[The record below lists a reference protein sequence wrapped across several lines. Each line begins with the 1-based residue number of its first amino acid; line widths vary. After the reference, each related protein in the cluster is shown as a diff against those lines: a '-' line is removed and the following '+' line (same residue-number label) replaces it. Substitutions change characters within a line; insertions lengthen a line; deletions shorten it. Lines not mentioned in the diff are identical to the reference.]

1 MRAARHWLLPIVV
14 VFAAVAGSINGAIA
28 HPLWGDEVA
37 SARIL
42 SEPRIGGVLAR
53 VRRTESTPPAWYVL
67 AWAAS
72 KADENV
78 TGGKLLAPVERLRL
92 LSVLF
97 AAAASLL
104 TALWAV
110 RLLGDRLLAA
120 LAGSLVALGS
130 APAGYAEQLRAYALL
145 TFVSVSFGWLL
156 VRVASRPG
164 IWSCLGL
171 GLVVWVGA
179 LTHYF
184 FFFSLVA
191 GIVWLWA
198 SRPRPS
204 GRRAA
209 TCAVAVGTFVFLPWL
224 SSFANQAK
232 QGRYAWIGRFDA
244 ASVATLP
251 GSLFFGPQG
260 LLYGLARIALT
271 VAVAAGAVVLWR
283 RPGGGAI
290 VALAILPIAGA
301 AVVWSFGRPI
311 FDERNMLVVAP
322 FLAILAAAGLLALPA
337 RAVAPLALTALA
349 GVVIGA
355 AYAQLTLGRIEYDR
369 IAAALVDLGWTSK
382 NPIIV
387 DSPRAETSLRVAV
400 GWYLPDHPTLAHVGG
415 RNHCSTSFVV
425 AHSSTFRPW
434 VDKHHGRVVELRY
447 FPSYDHPFRGRAN
460 GRILVARLH
469 GTVDPPGEL
478 FAVRGTSISC
488 SAKKSTVSDARAGR
502 ARGRFPR
509 PTRPAGAA

>member
-1 MRAARHWLLPIVV
+1 MRAARHWLLPTVV
-14 VFAAVAGSINGAIA
+14 VFAAVAVSINGAIA

-42 SEPRIGGVLAR
+42 SEPRIGGVLDR

-72 KADENV
+72 KADENI

-120 LAGSLVALGS
+120 VAGSLVALGS

-156 VRVASRPG
+156 VQVASRPG

-171 GLVVWVGA
+171 ALVVWIGA

-184 FFFSLVA
+184 FFFTVA
-191 GIVWLWA
+191 AGMVWLWA
-198 SRPRPS
+198 LRPRPS

-209 TCAVAVGTFVFLPWL
+209 TYAVAVGTLAFLPWL

-232 QGRYAWIGRFDA
+232 QGRYAWIGPFDA

-283 RPGGGAI
+283 RPGGAAI
-290 VALAILPIAGA
+290 VALALFPIAGA
-301 AVVWSFGRPI
+301 AVVWAFGRPI

-337 RAVAPLALTALA
+337 RAVAPVALTALA
-349 GVVIGA
+349 GVVLGA
-355 AYAQLTLGRIEYDR
+355 AYVQLTLGRMEYDR
-369 IAAALVDLGWTSK
+369 IAVALVDLGWTSK
-382 NPIIV
+382 DPIIV

-400 GWYLPDHPTLAHVGG
+400 GWYLPDHPTLAHMGG

-425 AHSSTFRPW
+425 THSSTFRPW
-434 VDKHHGRVVELRY
+434 VDKHHGRVVELRD

-460 GRILVARLH
+460 GRILVTRLN
-469 GTVDPPGEL
+469 GTVDLPGEL

-488 SAKKSTVSDARAGR
+488 LATKGRSATAI
-502 ARGRFPR
+502 
-509 PTRPAGAA
+509 